1 MKNNFKILVAPP
13 NENNRALITVNETL
27 LYRNDDYMVNAF
39 QKQHRDEIKPGRI
52 QTLFLLLAQ
61 VW

>member
-1 MKNNFKILVAPP
+1 MKDNFKILVAPP

-39 QKQHRDEIKPGRI
+39 KSNIAMK
-52 QTLFLLLAQ
+52 
-61 VW
+61 